1 MRRAAGGQLHSLRQT
16 AEQLGTASIG
26 GGSAAASLTTS
37 TSSGGSSSSAR
48 LVGTLGSCLARTRVA
63 QAAGAQQQLVSAG
76 CRAGSAAAAAS
87 SSARPLG
94 TAAAALPA
102 AGWAGGQAQHTAA
115 RLQAA
120 GPLRWQ
126 LLSSSIRQQAPQ
138 LQLRAGYGA
147 YTAAQ
152 APIAAAVSA
161 GVALPAAAAAAVA
174 AAARRSSRRAAR
186 AAVAAAERGGL
197 PSRWTEASRRL
208 RDKAEWV
215 LGRGY
220 HAREAFINAVY
231 MQVH

>member
-1 MRRAAGGQLHSLRQT
+1 MAGGQLHSLRQT

-26 GGSAAASLTTS
+26 GGSAAASLATS
-37 TSSGGSSSSAR
+37 TSSGGGSSSAR
-48 LVGTLGSCLARTRVA
+48 LVGTLGSRLARTRVA

-87 SSARPLG
+87 SSSSGRPLG
-94 TAAAALPA
+94 TAAAALLA
-102 AGWAGGQAQHTAA
+102 AGRAGGQAQHTAV

-126 LLSSSIRQQAPQ
+126 LLSSSIRQQALQ
-138 LQLRAGYGA
+138 LRLRAGYGA

-174 AAARRSSRRAAR
+174 AAARRNSRRAAR
-186 AAVAAAERGGL
+186 AAVAAAERQGL
-197 PSRWTEASRRL
+197 PSRWAEASRQL

-231 MQVH
+231 MQVR